1 MFYSFS
7 DLYDR
12 KLPLIFPNIGMILA
26 SIVYIL
32 IDVYETIPISM
43 IILASF
49 LSGIFGGFVSC
60 IMGVM
65 SYIAS
70 ISSQESRSMRVA
82 LLEAMT
88 FIGGTIGPFIGGA
101 ILTATDSHSA
111 VFLVI
116 LACHAINVL
125 YIIFCIPSVKNAA
138 FRDSR
143 PSCRQMFSCHNF
155 ISSVNIFVK
164 TRSNFRRRNI
174 ILLVLSAFIIMTVTT
189 GESFCS
195 RSRAEKRSL

>member
-1 MFYSFS
+1 
-7 DLYDR
+7 
-12 KLPLIFPNIGMILA
+12 MILA

-32 IDVYETIPISM
+32 QSTYESVPISL
-43 IILASF
+43 IILANF

-60 IMGVM
+60 IMAVM
-65 SYIAS
+65 SYISS

-88 FIGGTIGPFIGGA
+88 FLGGTVGPFIGGA

-116 LACHAINVL
+116 LFCHTVNII
-125 YIIFCIPSVKNAA
+125 YIAFCIPSVKNPS

-143 PSCRQMFSCHNF
+143 PSCRQLFSCHNAL
-155 ISSVNIFVK
+155 SSLKIFV
-164 TRSNFRRRNI
+164 RRRPNLQRRSLI
-174 ILLVLSAFIIMTVTT
+174 ILIISAFTIMTVTT
-189 GESFCS
+189 G
-195 RSRAEKRSL
+195 